1 MLPTGWL
8 LWDTITIDRSEPQ
21 KRPEQVTTKATPMRT
36 VMALAMGLGSAPAA
50 FAAPLDLQFPAP
62 AETTGSQQQPMTSFH
77 LATGPF
83 SQGQIPTVLA
93 EGAIDQ
99 SAYRLQS
106 TDLTTLQLIQAL
118 RAQITAAGFGVL
130 YECETEICGGYDF
143 RFGMPLLPEPDMHVD
158 LGDFRYLAAQR
169 KGPQGDE
176 FVSLL
181 VSRSPDNG
189 FVQVTQIGKLAQPVP
204 RLTASTK
211 TPLAKPAAQ
220 TALSLAVPAATN
232 LAAGLTAGQ
241 PQVLEDLVFASGSA
255 DLAEGEYASLA
266 QLADW
271 LAAHPDQAVTLVGH
285 TDNDGNLAGNIAV
298 SKKRAASVRQ
308 VLLTVYGIPAEQVRA
323 EGVGYLAPRASNLTD
338 EGRKKNRRVEVM
350 LTSTK

>member
-1 MLPTGWL
+1 MTTR
-8 LWDTITIDRSEPQ
+8 TIL
-21 KRPEQVTTKATPMRT
+21 MRT
-36 VMALAMGLGSAPAA
+36 AMALGMGLGCVTAA
-50 FAAPLDLQFPAP
+50 SAAPLDLQFPAP
-62 AETTGSQQQPMTSFH
+62 AETTGSLQQPMTSFH

-83 SQGQIPTVLA
+83 AKGKIPTVVA
-93 EGAIDQ
+93 EGAINQ
-99 SAYRLQS
+99 SAYRLQTTELS
-106 TDLTTLQLIQAL
+106 TLQLIQTL
-118 RAQITAAGFGVL
+118 RAQITAAGFSVL

-143 RFGMPLLPEPDMHVD
+143 RYGTPLLPEPDMHVD
-158 LGDFRYLAAQR
+158 LGDFRYLAARR

-220 TALSLAVPAATN
+220 TALSLPVPAATD
-232 LAAGLTAGQ
+232 LAAGLTTGQ
-241 PQVLEDLVFASGSA
+241 PQVLEDLVFSSGSA

-271 LAAHPDQAVTLVGH
+271 LAAHPDQSVTLVGH

-298 SKKRAASVRQ
+298 SKKRATSVRQ
-308 VLLTVYGIPAEQVRA
+308 VLLTVYGIPAEQVQA

-338 EGRKKNRRVEVM
+338 EGRQKNRRVEVM

>member
-1 MLPTGWL
+1 M
-8 LWDTITIDRSEPQ
+8 
-21 KRPEQVTTKATPMRT
+21 TTKATPMRT

-50 FAAPLDLQFPAP
+50 FAAPLDLQFPAS

-93 EGAIDQ
+93 EGAIDR

-118 RAQITAAGFGVL
+118 RAQITAAGFSVL

-220 TALSLAVPAATN
+220 TALSLAVPAATD

-308 VLLTVYGIPAEQVRA
+308 VLLTVYGIPTEQVRA